1 MMLHTRRISNT
12 HFCSWRTSL
21 ILRPLLYEVVVS
33 TLLLTRRGPR
43 EPSVF
48 FLIHDMGLKS
58 VFRDG
63 HRAAIWR
70 LTAEG
75 FFKCSELRF
84 YIGFET
90 APR

>member
-1 MMLHTRRISNT
+1 
-12 HFCSWRTSL
+12 
-21 ILRPLLYEVVVS
+21 
-33 TLLLTRRGPR
+33 
-43 EPSVF
+43 
-48 FLIHDMGLKS
+48 LIHDMGLKS